1 MKAEQVIKMW
11 KLGFS
16 KKKIVDEYAEDY
28 ARKVLASS
36 SYARRPSIQQLKL
49 EAQREVEKILHAW
62 WMSETED

>member
-16 KKKIVDEYAEDY
+16 KKKIIDEYAEDY
-28 ARKVLASS
+28 SRSVLSKTSYTRK
-36 SYARRPSIQQLKL
+36 PSAQQLRI